1 MVVFYFIIHTR
12 HFESAKGCVYNSTG
26 ILGKK
31 NKSVFDK
38 LGHRV
43 ALAGRKEARGFL
55 SREEQQGRTTTW
67 KEQGVMTPVRRGKR
81 SMERHPGSF
90 SQANLVGD
98 PGLNSK
104 GQRKEVEGSSLWT
117 QLYL

>member
-1 MVVFYFIIHTR
+1 MQKAVFIITL
-12 HFESAKGCVYNSTG
+12 EYWV
-26 ILGKK
+26 KK
-31 NKSVFDK
+31 SKSVFDK

-43 ALAGRKEARGFL
+43 APAGRKKARGFL
-55 SREEQQGRTTTW
+55 SREEQQGRIMTW
-67 KEQGVMTPVRRGKR
+67 KEQGVTTAMRRGKR
-81 SMERHPGSF
+81 FMERHPGSF

-98 PGLNSK
+98 PSLNSK